1 MLGECGVNP
10 HRGHFMKNSVKKTP
24 VEPREETPQVLN
36 YRKDLED
43 IKALLKEITIQLT
56 KLDFRGGF

>member
-1 MLGECGVNP
+1 
-10 HRGHFMKNSVKKTP
+10 MKKIAKNVAQ
-24 VEPREETPQVLN
+24 EPKEETPELLN

>member
-1 MLGECGVNP
+1 M
-10 HRGHFMKNSVKKTP
+10 KKTVVKQVP
-24 VEPREETPQVLN
+24 QEPKDETPEVLN

-43 IKALLKEITIQLT
+43 IKALLKEISIQLT